1 MRRHK
6 RLRALGAGSIA
17 CVLIAAIGLTLL
29 APLEQP
35 RPAYAQGN
43 MFIHDTVSDFAQ
55 ACTTLSNASVSS
67 ADGGEVRLAATIEDY
82 FDDGVIDATRW
93 ISGRSRTFYTTPLP
107 YESGGWLNLDGTWLR
122 STSDDTQTTRFFE
135 ARALLRVGGLPT
147 GWPDLGFIREGAYEG
162 QAMDELN
169 PGLPRTADTGSRLF
183 LATDYSQLL
192 SWGRD
197 GIEANPLYVITH
209 TSVTGEDLLQP
220 HVFRIEWTPT
230 DARYYLDGNQ
240 LDGTMLGNTGL
251 RSWVWLYSQLSNR
264 PIQVDWVRAGQ
275 YASSGNT
282 VSCPLDAGQST
293 AWLTLTW
300 EEDEPGGT
308 SITFQTRTSHDAST
322 WSSWQALDGDEIQ
335 SPARRYLQ
343 YRILMTTSDPMQSPE
358 VRQVT
363 ITNGGPTPT
372 PTNTATPTNTPTPTA
387 TPTATNTPT
396 NTPTATATPTATPTQ
411 TPTPT
416 STPTATHTPTATATP
431 TAASTPSPGSTATMT
446 PTPPANTSTPTPSP
460 TPTATRGNLAKGRVY
475 LPALFGSP

>member
-1 MRRHK
+1 MAALK
-6 RLRALGAGSIA
+6 RQRLLGLVIMAA
-17 CVLIAAIGLTLL
+17 VLTAAVGLTAL
-29 APLEQP
+29 APLGQA
-35 RPAYAQGN
+35 RPAHAQGGN
-43 MFIHDTVSDFAQ
+43 VIVHDTVSDFAQ
-55 ACTTLSNASVSS
+55 ACTALNNASVSS
-67 ADGGEVRLAATIEDY
+67 ASGGEVRLAATIEDY

-93 ISGRSRTFYTTPLP
+93 ISGHARRFYTTPLP

-197 GIEANPLYVITH
+197 GVEANPLYVITH
-209 TSVTGEDLLQP
+209 TSVSGEDLLQP

-240 LDGTMLGNTGL
+240 LNGTMLGNTGL
-251 RSWVWLYSQLSNR
+251 RSWVWLYSMNAGR

-275 YASSGNT
+275 YASSGHT

-300 EEDEPGGT
+300 EGSQPGGT
-308 SITFQTRTSHDAST
+308 SVTFQTRTSHDAST
-322 WSSWQALDGDEIQ
+322 WSGWAGLNGNAIQ

-358 VRQVT
+358 VGRVT
-363 ITNGGPTPT
+363 ITNSAPTPT

-387 TPTATNTPT
+387 TPTATSTPT
-396 NTPTATATPTATPTQ
+396 STPTQ

-416 STPTATHTPTATATP
+416 STPTATHTPAATATP
-431 TAASTPSPGSTATMT
+431 TATSTPSPGSTATMT
-446 PTPPANTSTPTPSP
+446 PTPANTSTLTPTPTP

>member
-1 MRRHK
+1 VSQQRTHSSHLSQPTVPALK
-6 RLRALGAGSIA
+6 RQRLFGLAIIA
-17 CVLIAAIGLTLL
+17 AVLTAAIGLMAQ
-29 APLEQP
+29 APPGQV
-35 RPAYAQGN
+35 RPAHAQGN

-55 ACTTLSNASVSS
+55 ACTTLNSARVSS

-93 ISGRSRTFYTTPLP
+93 ISGHARRFYNTPLP

-122 STSDDTQTTRFFE
+122 SIDSDTDTTRFFE

-147 GWPDLGFIREGAYEG
+147 GWPDLGFVREGAYEG

-169 PGLPRTADTGSRLF
+169 PGLLRTADTGSRLF

-197 GIEANPLYVITH
+197 GVEANPLYVITH
-209 TSVTGEDLLQP
+209 TSVSGEDLLQP
-220 HVFRIEWTPT
+220 HIFRIEWTPT
-230 DARYYLDGNQ
+230 DASFYLDGNQ
-240 LDGTMLGNTGL
+240 LDGTMMGNTGL
-251 RSWVWLYSQLSNR
+251 RSWVWLYSQMSNR

-282 VSCPLDAGQST
+282 VSCPLDAGQTT

-300 EEDEPGGT
+300 EGTEPGGT
-308 SITFQTRTSHDAST
+308 SVTFQTRTSHDAST
-322 WSSWQALDGDEIQ
+322 WSGWAGLNGNAIQ

-358 VRQVT
+358 VGRVT
-363 ITNGGPTPT
+363 ITNSAPTPT
-372 PTNTATPTNTPTPTA
+372 PTNTAIATDTA
-387 TPTATNTPT
+387 TPTATSTPT
-396 NTPTATATPTATPTQ
+396 NTPTATPTQ
-411 TPTPT
+411 TPTAPHTPTPT
-416 STPTATHTPTATATP
+416 ST
-431 TAASTPSPGSTATMT
+431 STPSPGSTETMT
-446 PTPPANTSTPTPSP
+446 PTPTPTP
-460 TPTATRGNLAKGRVY
+460 TATATRGNLAKGRVY